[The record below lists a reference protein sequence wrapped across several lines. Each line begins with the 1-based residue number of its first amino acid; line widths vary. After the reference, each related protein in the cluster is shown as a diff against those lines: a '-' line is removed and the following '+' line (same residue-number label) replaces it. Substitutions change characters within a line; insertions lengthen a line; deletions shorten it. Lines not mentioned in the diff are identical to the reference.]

1 MEKTHVRQLHLSM
14 SCSATGCEFD
24 VNESNHIRCTLNKVF
39 STETH
44 ARHSLVK
51 ATGKVWMQHSG
62 STQERR
68 MDSTRRAEGGIV
80 EGWLM
85 SWDLKKK
92 KKIETQW
99 MNQDGRSFKAD
110 WNHVQS
116 KGNLKKPDMFNDW
129 KSDSSQIFSVTGSKT
144 STCRICRHY
153 QVSLHGL
160 DCDFSQQGSV
170 RYVSCEN
177 WLNIHN
183 QIHYAPSEAWAM
195 FP

>member
-92 KKIETQW
+92 KNRNS
-99 MNQDGRSFKAD
+99 MNEPGWKVIQGRLEPCAKQGKSEKA
-110 WNHVQS
+110 WHVQW
-116 KGNLKKPDMFNDW
+116 LKKW
-129 KSDSSQIFSVTGSKT
+129 LKSDIFSH
-144 STCRICRHY
+144 RL
-153 QVSLHGL
+153 Q
-160 DCDFSQQGSV
+160 
-170 RYVSCEN
+170 
-177 WLNIHN
+177 NIHMQN
-183 QIHYAPSEAWAM
+183 LQALPSFSTRFGLWFFATRKCAVCQLWKLAQYS
-195 FP
+195 